1 MVQAVAAKRSAGLIL
16 HRRNADGVIEVLL
29 VHPGGPFW
37 ATKDVHAWSIPKGEY
52 DEGEDAESV
61 ALREFEEELGSPP
74 PDGSRLFL
82 GQFGP
87 RSRKRISAWALEADL
102 DATQVVSNT
111 FELEWP
117 PRSGQ
122 IREFPEVD
130 KAAWWTI
137 DEARTKLHKGQ
148 APILDA
154 LLAVLDD
161 SGEVA
166 SHP

>member
-1 MVQAVAAKRSAGLIL
+1 MASKKSAGLVL
-16 HRRNADGVIEVLL
+16 HRRNAGGVIEVLL

-37 ATKDVHAWSIPKGEY
+37 AGKDAHAWSIPKGEY
-52 DEGEDAESV
+52 DEGETAESV

-82 GQFGP
+82 GEFGQ
-87 RSRKRISAWALEADL
+87 RGRKRISVWALEADF
-102 DATQVVSNT
+102 DATHVVSNT

-122 IREFPEVD
+122 VREYPEVD
-130 KAAWWTI
+130 KAAWWTL

-148 APILDA
+148 APIVDA
-154 LLAVLDD
+154 LLSVLDD
-161 SGEVA
+161 RGE
-166 SHP
+166 SRG

>member
-1 MVQAVAAKRSAGLIL
+1 MGSKRSAGLLL

-37 ATKDVHAWSIPKGEY
+37 AGKDDHAWSIPKGEY
-52 DEGEDAESV
+52 DESEDAESV

-82 GQFGP
+82 GEFGRP
-87 RSRKRISAWALEADL
+87 SRKRISAWALEADF
-102 DATQVVSNT
+102 DATRVASNT

-122 IREFPEVD
+122 IQEFPEVD
-130 KAAWWTI
+130 RAAWWTI
-137 DEARTKLHKGQ
+137 ETARTKLHKGQ

-154 LLAVLDD
+154 LLAALDD
-161 SGEVA
+161 RGEVRE
-166 SHP
+166 